1 MTECK
6 DKMACTAVQQ
16 FVTSQNTTVVL
27 LDAVFLP
34 LIHCF
39 KLTDAATFTLLLEPQ
54 KIELLWKKMT
64 HWAEEGWKSKM
75 ILAPP

>member
-39 KLTDAATFTLLLEPQ
+39 KLTDTATFTLLLEPQ
-54 KIELLWKKMT
+54 KIELL
-64 HWAEEGWKSKM
+64 
-75 ILAPP
+75 